1 MFFGDGTLATLT
13 LNREQ
18 SVTSFA
24 RHDIGG
30 TVMSTL
36 CLPTTTGADKLF
48 FLVNRN
54 GTVQIEQ
61 LKEDLLL
68 DSVKT
73 LTVVKAGNAKTVTD
87 PLISQLGDQ
96 VSTYYKD
103 DDNLY
108 VVPIT
113 SRNGNTLTID
123 VADDVDTIYIGRKFT
138 SRVSLFPPE
147 VQGSPATSNP
157 SLFKINYINL
167 YMYRSIN
174 PKINGQ
180 IVEMKE
186 FNENLFNP
194 PEPVTGSK
202 RIEMNGWNT
211 FDNFKL
217 IIEQDEPLPLHIT
230 ALVLEHNFN
239 DR

>member
-30 TVMSTL
+30 TVMSTMT
-36 CLPTTTGADKLF
+36 LPTTSGADKLY

-54 GTVQIEQ
+54 GIVQIEQ

-68 DSVKT
+68 DSAKQINVSRS
-73 LTVVKAGNAKTVTD
+73 GKTVTATS
-87 PLISQLGDQ
+87 PLISQLADQ
-96 VSTYYKD
+96 LSAYYK
-103 DDNLY
+103 NNGKLY
-108 VVPIT
+108 VVPILN
-113 SRNGNTLTID
+113 RNGNTITID
-123 VADDVDTIYIGRKFT
+123 CDSTVDSIYIGRKFT
-138 SRVSLFPPE
+138 SKVSLFAPE

-167 YMYRSIN
+167 YVYKSIS
-174 PKINGQ
+174 PKINGSM
-180 IVEMKE
+180 VEMKE
-186 FNENLFNP
+186 FTENLFEAP
-194 PEPVTGSK
+194 KPFTGQK

-217 IIEQDEPLPLHIT
+217 VIEQDEPLPLHIT